1 MPRYR
6 YVIDE
11 DAATALLASEDAQI
25 VPLLAAI
32 EAIAEAPEARPDS
45 HSVDAQGRPVAN
57 RIAGKYLIGYWVGHE
72 TRTLYILRIDPL
84 DLDA

>member
-6 YVIDE
+6 HVIDE
-11 DAATALLASEDAQI
+11 DAATALLASE
-25 VPLLAAI
+25 
-32 EAIAEAPEARPDS
+32 
-45 HSVDAQGRPVAN
+45 DAQGRPVAN